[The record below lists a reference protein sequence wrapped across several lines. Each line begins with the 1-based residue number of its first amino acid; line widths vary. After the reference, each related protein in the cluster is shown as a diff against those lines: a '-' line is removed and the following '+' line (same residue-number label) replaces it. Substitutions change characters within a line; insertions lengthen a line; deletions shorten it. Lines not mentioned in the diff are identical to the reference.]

1 MFYYYPAKIKEA
13 RNLQNKYLGSDTFFV
28 VANSLSGRQNSCI
41 QLEGCLGKKLIPR
54 VVNS

>member
-1 MFYYYPAKIKEA
+1 MFYYYCAKVKEA

-28 VANSLSGRQNSCI
+28 VANPLSGRQDSCI
-41 QLEGCLGKKLIPR
+41 QLEGGLGKKLIPS